1 MVFKSSGLTGGGSG
15 TRAGRDLD
23 GVCGAGRDRADGVH
37 RGAGGGVGG
46 QPAHR
51 RCGDVARRLGLS
63 EDTIKSYD
71 RRGYMPPAD
80 AKIGRVYGW
89 LPESIDEWQRNRP
102 GRGARTDLGR

>member
-1 MVFKSSGLTGGGSG
+1 MSPSKRPPRTTVVYLS
-15 TRAGRDLD
+15 R
-23 GVCGAGRDRADGVH
+23 
-37 RGAGGGVGG
+37 
-46 QPAHR
+46 
-51 RCGDVARRLGLS
+51 GDVARRLGLS